1 MKQEHNLFS
10 TGSSKPR
17 PSAELKRLKTRIA
30 NFRQDCTKEYFTL
43 SLGQK
48 ELLDKIEKY
57 LNS

>member
-1 MKQEHNLFS
+1 MKPEHNLFS
-10 TGSSKPR
+10 TGTSKPR
-17 PSAELKRLKTRIA
+17 PSAELKRLKAIVA
-30 NFRQDCTKEYFTL
+30 NFRQDCTKDYFTL